1 MSPLR
6 PFASQLAQELPVAY
20 SPQTGTATFPP
31 PVFAAPQ
38 FEQKFPCFPC
48 HSCTSP
54 RFIWLLLPQFE
65 QKFPSASLPQFS
77 HVHSSSA
84 IAALKLQTMQSI
96 KIQQQN
102 LFIIFPTL
110 SNNRID
116 SSWHQSGRKGL
127 SNGFPGIRPN
137 SAGFHLFAN
146 SSDHL
151 IRHEGFSLQS

>member
-1 MSPLR
+1 M
-6 PFASQLAQELPVAY
+6 AQELPVAY
-20 SPQTGTATFPP
+20 SPQTGHCHISPSG
-31 PVFAAPQ
+31 FAAPQ
-38 FEQKFPCFPC
+38 FEQKFPWFSLPQLIQV
-48 HSCTSP
+48 HVSSG
-54 RFIWLLLPQFE
+54 LLLPQFE

>member
-20 SPQTGTATFPP
+20 SPQTGHCHISPSG
-31 PVFAAPQ
+31 FAAPQ
-38 FEQKFPCFPC
+38 FEQKFPWFSLPQLIQV
-48 HSCTSP
+48 HVSSG
-54 RFIWLLLPQFE
+54 LLLPQFE
-65 QKFPSASLPQFS
+65 QKFPSASLPQFL

-116 SSWHQSGRKGL
+116 SSWHQSEKRTLHRL
-127 SNGFPGIRPN
+127 SRYTPEQRRIPFVCKFFRSPDQ
-137 SAGFHLFAN
+137 A
-146 SSDHL
+146 
-151 IRHEGFSLQS
+151 